1 MSPLALH
8 SELNP
13 YAKLNTMSIV
23 AAADLGNAGGATRIV
38 LIRIKKNV
46 TPGERV
52 NVSECN

>member
-38 LIRIKKNV
+38 LISIKKNV